1 MYGEHNCSNTL
12 EMELCRCISLFHFIF
27 LVVVDSARII
37 KSTDIAGFGM
47 IKNVSFSSVN
57 TICLKIKTYQFY
69 QFFHSEKNNI
79 ESNGC
84 TLVSKSNQR
93 FLGPHQTIASI
104 GDISMMTVPS
114 LPCDQISYTCTAQ
127 VEAILGNK
135 WKHGKT
141 FAGIYGVNFYP
152 SWTPNTWNSICIVL
166 TSTKTKVYI
175 NNEIA
180 DEVSLNTFY
189 ELSLNTYVDIR
200 KVK

>member
-1 MYGEHNCSNTL
+1 MCHLVQLIQFVLKLKHINFTNFSILTK
-12 EMELCRCISLFHFIF
+12 MIF
-27 LVVVDSARII
+27 KVLDVYMFLNLIRD
-37 KSTDIAGFGM
+37 
-47 IKNVSFSSVN
+47 
-57 TICLKIKTYQFY
+57 
-69 QFFHSEKNNI
+69 
-79 ESNGC
+79 
-84 TLVSKSNQR
+84 